1 MASSGRI
8 VVPMVVATG
17 SVLIGGATGGP
28 KAPKSNLG
36 VVAGSFIATFMLLLL
51 NGPQPEIAGGIA
63 LIAAVSAVLIYGPS
77 IATAVNRIK

>member
-1 MASSGRI
+1 MASSSV

-17 SVLIGGATGGP
+17 SVLIGGAVGGP

-51 NGPQPEIAGGIA
+51 NQGYPEIAHGVA
-63 LIAAVSAVLIYGPS
+63 LLAAVSAVLIYGPS
-77 IATAVNRIK
+77 VASAVSSIK